1 MYCVVS
7 MTSKHD
13 HLGSARITLDNAARV
28 IESQSYTAY
37 GDHRTHDGEASRTS
51 YIGRETD
58 KESDLGFYGVRMYDP
73 TYGRFLSVD
82 PLWSKYLP
90 LQSYQ
95 YAANNPVMMLD
106 DGGKWIQA
114 VGDKAQEAVR
124 NSVPTCFR
132 SSVTF
137 TSEGILN
144 VGPLIEA
151 AAGQGLESNIARLA
165 EIAGHD
171 EGVEILVLNDND
183 DIDVVRLND
192 NGEEVVMGYSFG
204 MINAAR
210 KVEEGIVA
218 GDTHPG
224 RFLSEATSD
233 KSSTTLFSANENTK
247 VLINARSNAPGE
259 TAAHELLHVG
269 RLFKHVA
276 SGGKGTWRHQGTS
289 KDPQFKQAEKE
300 ASSD

>member
-1 MYCVVS
+1 MSC
-7 MTSKHD
+7 
-13 HLGSARITLDNAARV
+13 LART
-28 IESQSYTAY
+28 Q
-37 GDHRTHDGEASRTS
+37 
-51 YIGRETD
+51 
-58 KESDLGFYGVRMYDP
+58 
-73 TYGRFLSVD
+73 
-82 PLWSKYLP
+82 
-90 LQSYQ
+90 
-95 YAANNPVMMLD
+95 
-106 DGGKWIQA
+106 
-114 VGDKAQEAVR
+114 
-124 NSVPTCFR
+124 
-132 SSVTF
+132 
-137 TSEGILN
+137 GILN

-204 MINAAR
+204 IINAAR

-224 RFLSEATSD
+224 RFLSEAISD
-233 KSSTTLFSANENTK
+233 KAPETLFSANENTK
-247 VLINARSNAPGE
+247 VLINARLKAPGE

-289 KDPQFKQAEKE
+289 KDPQFKQVETE